1 MVNFHVHAFYPAA
14 VKKPPA
20 NRRGVELGV
29 FSRIQPQSSIQR
41 GPADHKIATPPDR
54 VWFIS
59 TTTFRRVIAWFPQ
72 KRSSKQAGCHP
83 CRTHTTSSHQP
94 TTGSDFRVH
103 TGRTKYG
110 SARDLASTES
120 PDPFR
125 PYSSNLP
132 RLRLDGATRLNR
144 PSAVP
149 TLFSGV
155 SLNRTP
161 ALSPNVSWPLA
172 SPARRVFSA
181 PRFQSKSL
189 TNTSDH
195 RASVRDWLLFPTMH
209 PLRAQLQA

>member
-1 MVNFHVHAFYPAA
+1 M
-14 VKKPPA
+14 
-20 NRRGVELGV
+20 
-29 FSRIQPQSSIQR
+29 FSRIQLQTERSTWSGRSKDRHPSGQGWVSFYHNFSACDCLVSAKAEFKAGR
-41 GPADHKIATPPDR
+41 VPPL
-54 VWFIS
+54 
-59 TTTFRRVIAWFPQ
+59 P
-72 KRSSKQAGCHP
+72 
-83 CRTHTTSSHQP
+83 HTRWSSHRS
-94 TTGSDFRVH
+94 TTGSNFRVH

>member
-1 MVNFHVHAFYPAA
+1 M
-14 VKKPPA
+14 PP
-20 NRRGVELGV
+20 L
-29 FSRIQPQSSIQR
+29 P
-41 GPADHKIATPPDR
+41 
-54 VWFIS
+54 
-59 TTTFRRVIAWFPQ
+59 
-72 KRSSKQAGCHP
+72 
-83 CRTHTTSSHQP
+83 HTRWSSHRS
-94 TTGSDFRVH
+94 TTGSNFRVH

-195 RASVRDWLLFPTMH
+195 RTSVIGLAHVPHDAPSAGAITGLSCTAILAACAPRYRVFQISPQTPDVFPRPQQPTCV
-209 PLRAQLQA
+209 AQVRQSPAAPGSD